1 MYELVIRN
9 GKVVDGTG
17 GPSRVADVAVRG
29 DRIVAVGENLGPG
42 EREIDASGKLVTPG
56 WVDIHTH
63 YDGQATWDPHV
74 TPSSWH
80 GVTSVVMGNCGVGFA
95 PAHPERHDWLIQL
108 MEGVEDIP
116 GSALAEGIEWQWET
130 FPEYLDALEKI
141 PRSIDIGAQVPHGA
155 VRAYVMDERGARN
168 EKASE
173 EDIEKMA
180 AIVREAIEA
189 GALGF
194 STSRTFLHR
203 AKDGEPVPGSFASAD
218 ELIGI
223 GHALGEAGSG
233 VFECASDLTDESAE
247 IAWMHTISKETG
259 RPVTFACLQGDH
271 DPKQWKRL
279 LAACEAS
286 AADGGRVTPQ
296 VAARPAGILM
306 GLESTIHPFI
316 VKRAYREIADLP
328 LEERVARMREPAVRA
343 AIVDDTEAV
352 ASPMVRLMTEA
363 FHKLFPL
370 GTPPDYE
377 PGPEKSVAAIAKRE
391 GRRPAEVAYDM
402 MLQQEGREL
411 LYFPI
416 LGYAEGDLED
426 MRSMMM
432 HPQSVFGL
440 SDGGAHCATI
450 CDASIPTYLLT
461 HWGRDR
467 KRGARIPV
475 EKLVSAQSRE
485 TAALYELN
493 DRGIIAPG
501 MKADINVID
510 FEALQ
515 IHMPEMVRDL
525 PAGAGR
531 LLQGADGYDYT
542 ICSGEVIFE
551 SGIATGAMPGRLIRG
566 PQKGPESETRSD

>member
-1 MYELVIRN
+1 MYDLVIRN
-9 GKVVDGTG
+9 GRVVDGTG
-17 GPSRVADVAVRG
+17 EPARVADVAISG
-29 DRIVAVGENLGPG
+29 DRIVAVAENLGEG
-42 EREIDASGKLVTPG
+42 QREIDATGKLVTPG

-63 YDGQATWDPHV
+63 YDGQVTWDPHV

-95 PAHPERHDWLIQL
+95 PAQPDRRDWLIQL

-116 GSALAEGIEWQWET
+116 GSALAEGIQWEWET

-141 PRSIDIGAQVPHGA
+141 PRSIDIGTQVPHGA

-168 EKASE
+168 EKASP
-173 EDIEKMA
+173 EDIEQMA
-180 AIVREAIEA
+180 SIVREAIEA

-203 AKDGEPVPGSFASAD
+203 AKDGEPVPGTFASED

-223 GHALGEAGSG
+223 GRALGEAGAG
-233 VFECASDLTDESAE
+233 VFECASDLADENAE

-271 DPKQWKRL
+271 DPKQWQRL

-306 GLESTIHPFI
+306 GLESTIHPFV
-316 VKRAYREIADLP
+316 VKKAYREIAHLP
-328 LEERVARMREPAVRA
+328 LAERVARMREPETRA
-343 AIVDDTEAV
+343 AIVDDTETV
-352 ASPMVRLMTEA
+352 ASPMIRLMTEA

-377 PGPEKSVAAIAKRE
+377 PGPEQSVAAIAKRE
-391 GRRPAEVAYDM
+391 NRRPVEVAYDM
-402 MLQQEGREL
+402 LLQQEGREL

-416 LGYAEGDLED
+416 LGYAEGDFED
-426 MRSMMM
+426 MRAMMM

-467 KRGARIPV
+467 KRGDRIPI

-493 DRGIIAPG
+493 DRGVLAPG
-501 MKADINVID
+501 MKADLNVID

-515 IHMPEMVRDL
+515 IHKPEMVTDL
-525 PAGAGR
+525 PTGAGR
-531 LLQGADGYDYT
+531 LLQGVDGYEYT

-551 SGIATGAMPGRLIRG
+551 NGVATGAMPGQLIRG
-566 PQKGPESETRSD
+566 PQKITASA